1 MIKHFLLESY
11 WRLYMRKTPRN
22 LTALVLI
29 LSLVMVSSF
38 VLGNSVEESISVLFN
53 SINITVNGEAVQSDN
68 ILYEGTTYVPL
79 RDVAEILGKEV
90 SWDGETKT
98 AGINEP
104 SEVVEEVEETT
115 EIEESIS
122 DYTNVIKSLDS
133 ENVKKV
139 IKQNSEADWPKD
151 YQMQNYQIKN
161 QTEAYNDL
169 LVLNLDTEVKEEIL
183 DEAYAD
189 WKYDF
194 QMVLY
199 SYNNALEDYN
209 EIQSLNLDTEK
220 KKEILQQAE
229 DKWGKD
235 YGMVLYEYKNQ
246 LKAYEALD
254 E

>member
-1 MIKHFLLESY
+1 
-11 WRLYMRKTPRN
+11 MRKTPRN

>member
-1 MIKHFLLESY
+1 
-11 WRLYMRKTPRN
+11 MRKTPRN

-115 EIEESIS
+115 EIEESVG

-169 LVLNLDTEVKEEIL
+169 LALNLDTEVKEEIL